1 MAMVRTPGTPAT
13 KIERMPVCTPG
24 GSRVKE
30 EKIFVTV
37 RVRPPNDTKDEAVWE
52 CTNSQT
58 IQYKDDSSVSYT
70 FGRILL
76 SYIMC
81 DNIIVVS
88 ILFIFGTGT

>member
-1 MAMVRTPGTPAT
+1 MARTPGTPAS
-13 KIERMPVCTPG
+13 KIERMPVYTPG

-37 RVRPPNDTKDEAVWE
+37 RVRPPNDTKDETVWE

-58 IQYKDDSSVSYT
+58 IQYRGDSSASYT

-76 SYIMC
+76 SYFMC
-81 DNIIVVS
+81 VGIIVVS
-88 ILFIFGTGT
+88 ILYIFDTGT